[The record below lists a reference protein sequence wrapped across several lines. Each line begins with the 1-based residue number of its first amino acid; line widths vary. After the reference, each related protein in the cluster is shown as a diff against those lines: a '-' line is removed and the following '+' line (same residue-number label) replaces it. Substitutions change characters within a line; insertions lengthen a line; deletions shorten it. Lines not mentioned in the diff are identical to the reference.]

1 MLADHESSSAPR
13 FTFDQGVLEIMS
25 PSPEH
30 EKFNRRIAQLVL
42 AITEQMD
49 IESEDLGSTT
59 FRREELERG
68 FEPDSCF
75 YIQNE
80 RQILGKDRI
89 DLAVDPPPDLVIEVD
104 IISPS
109 INKLPIYAEFGIPE
123 VWRYDG
129 EKLEILQPGDEGYVE
144 VSESV
149 SLPELKSAVLTGL
162 VERSKSLRRTVW
174 LREVREAVRKLSGQT
189 TAPRAGLCSRSAVA
203 GRVAATR
210 RLLRRRRPGISGAR
224 S

>member
-1 MLADHESSSAPR
+1 MGDLRWGTYERLLADHESSSAPR
-13 FTFDQGVLEIMS
+13 FTFDRGVLEIMS

-30 EKFNRRIAQLVL
+30 EKFNHRIAQLVL

-75 YIQNE
+75 YIQNK
-80 RQILGKDRI
+80 RQILGKNRI

-104 IISPS
+104 ITSPS
-109 INKLPIYAEFGIPE
+109 INKLPIYAELGIPE

-129 EKLEILQPGDEGYVE
+129 EKLEILQPRDEGYVE

-149 SLPELKSAVLTGL
+149 SLPGLKSTVLTEL
-162 VERSKSLRRTVW
+162 VERSKSSRRTVW
-174 LREVREAVRKLSGQT
+174 LREVREAVRKLSG
-189 TAPRAGLCSRSAVA
+189 
-203 GRVAATR
+203 
-210 RLLRRRRPGISGAR
+210 
-224 S
+224 